1 MITLTLTLQD
11 MSNRVPEFGRA
22 SPSTILNARCAMW
35 AAGSSAGRQHG
46 VNNGKLND
54 MAALG
59 EYQIHSPLPWWKW
72 RSHGDIAI

>member
-59 EYQIHSPLPWWKW
+59 
-72 RSHGDIAI
+72 GVAIPQSASLVEMAVAR